1 MLGNSWKRGR
11 AIHECAEAIRALHVL
26 WCRSKRSMALG
37 AGAIY
42 EPVLV
47 MADISGLVIDES
59 LEGSAAA
66 T

>member
-1 MLGNSWKRGR
+1 MTLGT
-11 AIHECAEAIRALHVL
+11 
-26 WCRSKRSMALG
+26 
-37 AGAIY
+37 GAIY

-59 LEGSAAA
+59 LEGSTAA